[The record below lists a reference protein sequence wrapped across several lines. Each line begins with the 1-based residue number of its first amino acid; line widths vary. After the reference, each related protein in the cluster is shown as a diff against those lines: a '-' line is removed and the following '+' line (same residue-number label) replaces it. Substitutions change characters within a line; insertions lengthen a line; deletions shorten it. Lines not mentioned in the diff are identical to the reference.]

1 MLGKMYEGQD
11 CSAARALE
19 VVGER
24 WSLLILR
31 DAMFRHSTRF
41 GEFQKE
47 LGIAPNIL
55 SKRLEDFVA
64 AGMMERRQSGA
75 FGEHFEYHL
84 TRKGLEMK
92 PVIVALTVWGDKWV
106 RPGPIEYID
115 RNGESVGQKL
125 VSADGTEVGV
135 EDVEVKLR

>member
-19 VVGER
+19 IVGER

-31 DAMFRHSTRF
+31 DAMFRGSTRF
-41 GEFQKE
+41 GEFQKA

-55 SKRLEDFVA
+55 SKRLDDFVT
-64 AGMMERRQSGA
+64 AGLMEHRQTGA
-75 FGEHFEYHL
+75 FGEHAEYHL

-92 PVIVALTVWGDKWV
+92 PVIVALTAWGDKWV
-106 RPGPIEYID
+106 RPGPIDY
-115 RNGESVGQKL
+115 V
-125 VSADGTEVGV
+125 DGAGRMVEVQLRTAEGEVGV
-135 EDVEVKLR
+135 DEVGVKRR

>member
-1 MLGKMYEGQD
+1 MLGKLYEGQD

-19 VVGER
+19 IVGER

-41 GEFQKE
+41 GEFQKA

-55 SKRLEDFVA
+55 SKRLDDFVI
-64 AGMMERRQSGA
+64 AGLMERRETGA
-75 FGEHFEYHL
+75 FGEHAEYHL

-92 PVIVALTVWGDKWV
+92 PVIIALTAWGEKWV
-106 RPGPIEYID
+106 RPGPIDYVDAEGRPVEVQLRTPD
-115 RNGESVGQKL
+115 GEV
-125 VSADGTEVGV
+125 AIEDVGV
-135 EDVEVKLR
+135 KRR